1 MKITVLCVGKI
12 KEKYMVSAID
22 DYEKRLSHYCKIEII
37 EVNEEYTI
45 EKEAAS
51 LIKRIPDG
59 SMVIALDLK
68 GIKITSPGLA
78 EYIEKSTVEGTSAF
92 TFVIGG
98 SLGLDKSIL
107 QKSYM
112 SLCLSD
118 MTFTHQMA
126 RLLILEQLYRAMKI
140 NSGETYHK

>member
-1 MKITVLCVGKI
+1 MKITILCVGKI
-12 KEKYMVSAID
+12 KEKYMINAIE
-22 DYEKRLSHYCKIEII
+22 DYEKRLSHYCKMEII

-45 EKEAAS
+45 EKEAAC
-51 LIKRIPDG
+51 LIKRIPNG
-59 SMVIALDLK
+59 SMVIALDLQ
-68 GIKITSPGLA
+68 GIKITSQGLA
-78 EYIEKSTVEGTSAF
+78 EYIEKSAVEGTSAF
-92 TFVIGG
+92 TFIIGG
-98 SLGLDKSIL
+98 SLGLDKTIL

-126 RLLILEQLYRAMKI
+126 RLFILEQLYRAMKI